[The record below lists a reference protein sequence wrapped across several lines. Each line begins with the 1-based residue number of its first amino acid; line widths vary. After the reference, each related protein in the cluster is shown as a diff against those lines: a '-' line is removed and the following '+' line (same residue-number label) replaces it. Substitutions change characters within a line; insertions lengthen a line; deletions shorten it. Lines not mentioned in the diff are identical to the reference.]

1 MRFAGRVALVTGAS
15 RGIGRAT
22 ALRLA
27 ADGADVAIH
36 YRQSADAAAD
46 VCREVIGLGRR
57 AVIAQCDVTERPG
70 VAQLV
75 ETVVRELGPVDLLVN
90 NVGEVDPVGFSDLSP
105 EQWDRTIAV
114 NLTSAFNMIWA
125 VKDSMMSRDFGR
137 IVNVSSIA
145 AQAVRPNVLGYAAAK
160 AGLNSLTK
168 SCCQPLARR
177 NVRINGIAP
186 GVIETDLTQDLPSE
200 FVDRLREETPLN
212 RLGTPDEVASVI
224 SFLLSEEAR
233 YMTGTTVVV
242 SGGRFLLP

>member
-1 MRFAGRVALVTGAS
+1 VRFAGRVALVTGAS

-27 ADGADVAIH
+27 ADGADVAVH
-36 YRQSADAAAD
+36 YRQSADAAAG
-46 VCREVIGLGRR
+46 VCHEVVGLGRR
-57 AVIAQCDVTERPG
+57 SLIAQCDVTERPG
-70 VAQLV
+70 VTRLV
-75 ETVVRELGPVDLLVN
+75 QTVTRELGPVDLLVN
-90 NVGEVDPVGFSDLSP
+90 NVGEVDPVGFSDLSS
-105 EQWDRTIAV
+105 EQWDRAIAV

-125 VKDSMMSRDFGR
+125 VKDSMISRNFGR

-145 AQAVRPNVLGYAAAK
+145 AQAVRPDFLAYAAAK

-168 SCCQPLARR
+168 SCCEPLARR
-177 NVRINGIAP
+177 NVRINGVAP
-186 GVIETDLTQDLPSE
+186 GVIETDLTQDLPSQ

>member
-1 MRFAGRVALVTGAS
+1 
-15 RGIGRAT
+15 
-22 ALRLA
+22 
-27 ADGADVAIH
+27 
-36 YRQSADAAAD
+36 
-46 VCREVIGLGRR
+46 
-57 AVIAQCDVTERPG
+57 
-70 VAQLV
+70 
-75 ETVVRELGPVDLLVN
+75 
-90 NVGEVDPVGFSDLSP
+90 
-105 EQWDRTIAV
+105 
-114 NLTSAFNMIWA
+114 MIWA

>member
-1 MRFAGRVALVTGAS
+1 MRFVGRVALVTGAS

-22 ALRLA
+22 ALKLA
-27 ADGADVAIH
+27 ADGADVAVH
-36 YRQSADAAAD
+36 YRRSAEAAAD
-46 VCREVIGLGRR
+46 VCQEVVELGRR
-57 AVIAQCDVTERPG
+57 ALVTQCDVTERSA
-70 VAQLV
+70 VAGLV
-75 ETVVRELGPVDLLVN
+75 ETVTRELGPVDLLVN

-125 VKDSMMSRDFGR
+125 VKDSMMSRAFGR

-145 AQAVRPNVLGYAAAK
+145 AQAVRPNFLAYAAAK

-168 SCCQPLARR
+168 SCCQPLAQR
-177 NVRINGIAP
+177 NVRINGVAP
-186 GVIETDLTQDLPSE
+186 GVIETDLIEGLPSG
-200 FVDRLREETPLN
+200 FVERLREETPLG
-212 RLGTPDEVASVI
+212 RLGVPDEVASVI